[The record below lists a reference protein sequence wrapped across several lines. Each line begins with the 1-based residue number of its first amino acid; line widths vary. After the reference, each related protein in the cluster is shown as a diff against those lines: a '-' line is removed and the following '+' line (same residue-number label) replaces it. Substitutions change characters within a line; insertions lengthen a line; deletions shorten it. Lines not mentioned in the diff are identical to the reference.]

1 MNTEPIEDEYDG
13 PSKSAVKRAMLAR
26 QELAKTLSQL
36 SQDAIKS
43 LPVDEKLKE
52 KLLETEKIKTFGAI
66 KRHTLYLGKLM
77 RAYDDNEVAAIQAR
91 LDALQGVNKAEIAKM
106 HFLEQLR
113 EDLLSQEN
121 RLTQLIAQHPLID
134 IQELR
139 TLIRNAKK
147 EKELNKP
154 PKAYR
159 EIFQLLKS
167 LDL

>member
-1 MNTEPIEDEYDG
+1 
-13 PSKSAVKRAMLAR
+13 
-26 QELAKTLSQL
+26 
-36 SQDAIKS
+36 
-43 LPVDEKLKE
+43 
-52 KLLETEKIKTFGAI
+52 
-66 KRHTLYLGKLM
+66 M
-77 RAYDDNEVAAIQAR
+77 RAYDDDEVAAIQAR